1 MSDPNKGGSGGNNDD
16 DFDMMRGG
24 ETYEGDIDWDA
35 EWKKVVAEKGS
46 SPSSSS
52 KAPRPGSDFYKN
64 DVEKAVSKTTRAVQ
78 DAIPDV
84 KVEIPSVRSLQGDTK
99 FWFGILALISV
110 GTALISASNQS
121 VYSNDS
127 FYI

>member
-1 MSDPNKGGSGGNNDD
+1 MTNDSKGGGNGD
-16 DFDMMRGG
+16 DFDMMKGG

-35 EWKKVVAEKGS
+35 EWKKVVAEKGTS
-46 SPSSSS
+46 T
-52 KAPRPGSDFYKN
+52 APRPGSDFYKT

-78 DAIPDV
+78 ERIPEV

-110 GTALISASNQS
+110 GTALISASSQS
-121 VYSNDS
+121 VYTNDS